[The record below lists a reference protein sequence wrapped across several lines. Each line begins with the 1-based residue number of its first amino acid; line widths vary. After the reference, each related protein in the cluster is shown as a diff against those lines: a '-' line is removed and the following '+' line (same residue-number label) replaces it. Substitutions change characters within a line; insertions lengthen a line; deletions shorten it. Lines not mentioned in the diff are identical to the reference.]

1 MLSDYGEGDQAHI
14 KSELGKCIWLT
25 YYKTTG
31 ATRIR
36 RDASKGMALMKSTIH
51 INQLINILI
60 KATVSNLKLQKKV
73 PSKVSTSAHSHTLIS
88 LKGWFHGGSVATGQ
102 FRRWASSGH
111 VLVAWQN
118 GWIICCGNFP
128 LPILGKRK
136 IIQSFRGINAD
147 FQVFG
152 FVFHNECP
160 AGNCTSG
167 LTRLTPNWSAEPW
180 ISGHGRSPSASKDE
194 VPLGRNGILPWG
206 CALRV
211 LSYALPLSGVQL
223 TRLTSG

>member
-14 KSELGKCIWLT
+14 KSELWKCIWLT

-60 KATVSNLKLQKKV
+60 YKYVINILIKATVSNLKLQKKSPIQGLNISTLAHTNQSQRVV
-73 PSKVSTSAHSHTLIS
+73 PRWFRCNGLVSQVSE
-88 LKGWFHGGSVATGQ
+88 
-102 FRRWASSGH
+102 FRPC
-111 VLVAWQN
+111 LVAWQN

-167 LTRLTPNWSAEPW
+167 LTRLYPKLKCRALDLRP
-180 ISGHGRSPSASKDE
+180 RQ
-194 VPLGRNGILPWG
+194 VPK
-206 CALRV
+206 C
-211 LSYALPLSGVQL
+211 
-223 TRLTSG
+223 